1 MPEEGVPLT
10 PKNDLLQAHEIVK
23 LVKLFVENGVNK
35 VRFTGGEPLVRKDC
49 VEIVREV
56 GKIEGL
62 KKIAITTNGKL
73 EDFKFINMI

>member
-23 LVKLFVENGVNK
+23 LVRLFVENGVNK

-73 EDFKFINMI
+73 EDFKFIKYD